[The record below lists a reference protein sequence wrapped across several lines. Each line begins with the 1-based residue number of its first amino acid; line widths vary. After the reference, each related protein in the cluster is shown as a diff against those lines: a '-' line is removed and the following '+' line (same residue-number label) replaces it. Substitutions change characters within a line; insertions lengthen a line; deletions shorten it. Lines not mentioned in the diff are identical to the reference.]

1 VSDRTLRVGLIGA
14 GGIGRTHLASY
25 DRVREA
31 QIVAITDIN
40 EQTAR
45 AAAQQVGAQVF
56 RDVQQMLNQTDL
68 DAVDIC
74 TPPSAHLEAAL
85 LAIER
90 GLHVLCEK
98 PLAHHPDAARQ
109 MVRAAEE
116 KGVRLMT
123 AFCHRFHPPIVALK
137 RIIQAGELGEVV
149 MFRNRFAGPFK
160 GVEERWFS
168 DKEVAG
174 GGVLMDTSVH
184 SIDLFRFLVGEVTR
198 VQAVTRQT
206 NPAIGEVEDTAV
218 VLLSTEDNRMG
229 VVEASWVLAAGF
241 NVVEVY
247 GTEGAAMVHYWDGF
261 KSRYKT
267 NTMSEW
273 QPLEEVGP
281 DRFVGEIQ
289 HFVDACLG
297 RTELQV
303 TGYDGYRAVQIVYE
317 AYAAAQRVAS
327 PLRTQ

>member
-1 VSDRTLRVGLIGA
+1 MSNQILRVGLIGA

-25 DRVREA
+25 ERVREA
-31 QIVAITDIN
+31 QIVAVTDIH
-40 EQTAR
+40 EETAR
-45 AAAQQVGAQVF
+45 AAAQQVGAEVF
-56 RDVQQMLNQTDL
+56 RSAQEMLERSEL

-74 TPPSAHLEAAL
+74 TPPVAHLEAAL
-85 LAIER
+85 LAIEK

-98 PLAHHPDAARQ
+98 PLAHHPDAARR
-109 MVRAAEE
+109 MVQAAEAR
-116 KGVRLMT
+116 GVKLMT

-137 RIIQAGELGEVV
+137 RLIDAGELGDIV

-184 SIDLFRFLVGEVTR
+184 SIDLFRFLVGEVAR

-206 NPAIGEVEDTAV
+206 NPAIGEVEDTAI
-218 VLLSTEDNRMG
+218 VLLSTSDKRMG

-267 NTMSEW
+267 NRMDDW

-303 TGYDGYRAVQIVYE
+303 TGYDGLRAVEIVYE
-317 AYAAAQRVAS
+317 AYASQG
-327 PLRTQ
+327 

>member
-1 VSDRTLRVGLIGA
+1 MSNRTLRVGLIGA

-25 DRVREA
+25 GRVREA
-31 QIVAITDIN
+31 QVVAIADIHGDAA
-40 EQTAR
+40 Q
-45 AAAQQVGAQVF
+45 AAAQQAGAQAF
-56 RDVQQMLNQTDL
+56 REVEEMLERVEL

-90 GLHVLCEK
+90 GLHILCEK

-116 KGVRLMT
+116 KGVKLMT
-123 AFCHRFHPPIVALK
+123 AFCHRFHPPIAALK
-137 RIIQAGELGEVV
+137 RLIEAGELGEVV

-184 SIDLFRFLVGEVTR
+184 SIDLFRFLVGEVAR

-206 NPAIGEVEDTAV
+206 NPAISKVEDTAIA
-218 VLLSTEDNRMG
+218 LLSTSDNRMG
-229 VVEASWVLAAGF
+229 VVEASWSLAAGF

-267 NTMSEW
+267 NRMDDW

-297 RTELQV
+297 RTDLQV
-303 TGYDGYRAVQIVYE
+303 TGYDGLRAVEIVYQ
-317 AYAAAQRVAS
+317 AYAAAQG
-327 PLRTQ
+327 

>member
-1 VSDRTLRVGLIGA
+1 MSNHTLRVGLIGA

-25 DRVREA
+25 KHVREA
-31 QIVAITDIN
+31 QIVAIVDID
-40 EQTAR
+40 EESAR
-45 AAAQQVGAQVF
+45 TAAQQVGAQAF
-56 RDVQQMLNQTDL
+56 RDVEQMLRHVEL

-74 TPPSAHLEAAL
+74 TPPSAHLEAAS
-85 LAIER
+85 LAIEH

-98 PLAHHPDAARQ
+98 PLAHQPDAARQ
-109 MVRAAEE
+109 IVHAAEE
-116 KGVRLMT
+116 KGVKLMT

-137 RIIQAGELGEVV
+137 RLIESGDLGEVV

-184 SIDLFRFLVGEVTR
+184 SIDLFRFLVGEVAR

-206 NPAIGEVEDTAV
+206 NPAIGEVEDTAIA
-218 VLLSTEDNRMG
+218 LLSTADNRMG

-267 NTMSEW
+267 NRMDDW
-273 QPLEEVGP
+273 QPLEESGP

-303 TGYDGYRAVQIVYE
+303 TGYDGLRAVEIVYE
-317 AYAAAQRVAS
+317 AYAAA
-327 PLRTQ
+327 TG

>member
-1 VSDRTLRVGLIGA
+1 MSSQVLRVGLIGA
-14 GGIGRTHLASY
+14 GGMGRTHLASY
-25 DRVREA
+25 ERVREA
-31 QIVAITDIN
+31 RIVAVTDIS
-40 EQTAR
+40 EDVAR
-45 AAAQQVGAQVF
+45 AAAQQVGARAFSRVEE
-56 RDVQQMLNQTDL
+56 MLAHSDL

-74 TPPSAHLEAAL
+74 TPPAAHLEAAL
-85 LAIER
+85 MAIER

-98 PLAHHPDAARQ
+98 PLAHHPDAARK
-109 MVRAAEE
+109 MVWAAKA
-116 KGVRLMT
+116 KGVQLMT

-137 RIIQAGELGEVV
+137 RLIDAEELGEVV

-184 SIDLFRFLVGEVTR
+184 SIDLFRFLVGEVAR

-206 NPAIGEVEDTAV
+206 NPAVGNVEDTAIA
-218 VLLSTEDNRMG
+218 LLSTSDNRMG

-267 NTMSEW
+267 NKMEDW

-303 TGYDGYRAVQIVYE
+303 TGYDGLRAVEIVYE
-317 AYAAAQRVAS
+317 AYASQR
-327 PLRTQ
+327 

>member
-1 VSDRTLRVGLIGA
+1 MSSHTLRVGLIGA

-25 DRVREA
+25 ERVREA
-31 QIVAITDIN
+31 QIVAIVDID
-40 EQTAR
+40 EETAR
-45 AAAQQVGAQVF
+45 TAAQRVGAQAF
-56 RDVQQMLNQTDL
+56 RDVEQMLHHVEV

-74 TPPSAHLEAAL
+74 TPPSAHLEVAS
-85 LAIER
+85 LAIEH

-98 PLAHHPDAARQ
+98 PLAHQPNAARQ

-116 KGVRLMT
+116 KGVKLMT

-137 RIIQAGELGEVV
+137 RLIELGELGEVV
-149 MFRNRFAGPFK
+149 MFRNRFAVPLK

-184 SIDLFRFLVGEVTR
+184 SIDLFRFLVGEVAR

-206 NPAIGEVEDTAV
+206 NPAIREVEDTAIA
-218 VLLSTEDNRMG
+218 LLSTADNRMG

-267 NTMSEW
+267 NKMDDW
-273 QPLEEVGP
+273 QPLDESGP
-281 DRFVGEIQ
+281 DRFAGEIQ

-303 TGYDGYRAVQIVYE
+303 TGYDGLRAVEIVYE
-317 AYAAAQRVAS
+317 AYAIA
-327 PLRTQ
+327 TG

>member
-1 VSDRTLRVGLIGA
+1 VSDRQLRVGLIGA
-14 GGIGRTHLASY
+14 GGIGRTHLSSY
-25 DRVREA
+25 ERVREA
-31 QIVAITDIN
+31 QIVAVTDIN
-40 EQTAR
+40 EEVAR
-45 AAAQQVGAQVF
+45 AAAQQVGAEVF
-56 RDVQQMLNQTDL
+56 RSVEQMLERSEL

-74 TPPSAHLEAAL
+74 TPPVTHLDAAL
-85 LAIER
+85 PAIEK

-98 PLAHHPDAARQ
+98 PLAHHPDAARK
-109 MVRAAEE
+109 MVQAADA
-116 KGVRLMT
+116 KGVKLMT

-137 RIIQAGELGEVV
+137 RLIDAGELGEVV

-184 SIDLFRFLVGEVTR
+184 SIDLFRFLVGEVAR

-206 NPAIGEVEDTAV
+206 NPAIGEVEDTAIA
-218 VLLSTEDNRMG
+218 LLSTSDNRMG

-267 NTMSEW
+267 NKMDDW
-273 QPLEEVGP
+273 LLLDEVGP

-303 TGYDGYRAVQIVYE
+303 TGYDGLRAVEIVYE
-317 AYAAAQRVAS
+317 AYASQG
-327 PLRTQ
+327 

>member
-1 VSDRTLRVGLIGA
+1 MSNHTLRVGLIGA

-31 QIVAITDIN
+31 QIVAVVDIN
-40 EQTAR
+40 EELAR
-45 AAAQQVGAQVF
+45 HAAQQVSAQAFQSVE
-56 RDVQQMLNQTDL
+56 QMLNEVEL

-74 TPPSAHLEAAL
+74 TPPAAHLEAAL
-85 LAIER
+85 PAIER

-109 MVRAAEE
+109 MVDAAEK
-116 KGVRLMT
+116 KGVKLMT
-123 AFCHRFHPPIVALK
+123 AFCHRFHPPVIALK
-137 RIIQAGELGEVV
+137 RLIDAGELGEVV

-184 SIDLFRFLVGEVTR
+184 SIDLFRFLVGEVAR
-198 VQAVTRQT
+198 VQAVVRQT
-206 NPAIGEVEDTAV
+206 NPVIGDVEDTAIA
-218 VLLSTEDNRMG
+218 LLSTQDGRMG

-267 NTMSEW
+267 SKMEDW

-289 HFVDACLG
+289 HFVDACLN
-297 RTELQV
+297 RTPLQV
-303 TGYDGYRAVQIVYE
+303 TGYDGLRAVEIVYE
-317 AYAAAQRVAS
+317 AYRTAQG
-327 PLRTQ
+327 

>member
-1 VSDRTLRVGLIGA
+1 MSNHILRVGLIGA

-31 QIVAITDIN
+31 QIVAVADIN
-40 EQTAR
+40 ADLAQS
-45 AAAQQVGAQVF
+45 AAQQVGAQAF
-56 RDVQQMLNQTDL
+56 SDVKQMLEAVEL

-109 MVRAAEE
+109 IVRAADE
-116 KGVRLMT
+116 KGVQLMT

-137 RIIQAGELGEVV
+137 KIIDSGELGEVV

-184 SIDLFRFLVGEVTR
+184 SIDLFRFLVGEVDR
-198 VQAVTRQT
+198 VQAVIRRT
-206 NPAIGEVEDTAV
+206 NPAIGDVEDAAIA
-218 VLLSTEDNRMG
+218 LLSTSDNRMG
-229 VVEASWVLAAGF
+229 VVEASWSLAAGF

-247 GTEGAAMVHYWDGF
+247 GTEGAGMVHYWDGF

-267 NTMSEW
+267 LKMDDW
-273 QPLEEVGP
+273 KPLEEVGP
-281 DRFVGEIQ
+281 DRFLGELQ

-297 RTELQV
+297 RTPLQV
-303 TGYDGYRAVQIVYE
+303 TGYDGLRAVEIVYE
-317 AYAAAQRVAS
+317 AYESAQG
-327 PLRTQ
+327 

>member
-1 VSDRTLRVGLIGA
+1 LIGA

-25 DRVREA
+25 ERVREA
-31 QIVAITDIN
+31 QIVAVTDIH
-40 EQTAR
+40 EETAR
-45 AAAQQVGAQVF
+45 AAAQQVGAEAF
-56 RDVQQMLNQTDL
+56 RSVQEMLERSDL

-74 TPPSAHLEAAL
+74 TPPAAHLEAAL
-85 LAIER
+85 LAIEK

-98 PLAHHPDAARQ
+98 PLAHHPDAARK
-109 MVRAAEE
+109 MVQASEAR
-116 KGVRLMT
+116 GVKLMT

-137 RIIQAGELGEVV
+137 RLIDAGELGDIV

-184 SIDLFRFLVGEVTR
+184 SIDLFRFLVGEVAR

-206 NPAIGEVEDTAV
+206 NPAIGEVEDTAIA
-218 VLLSTEDNRMG
+218 LLSTSDKRMG

-267 NTMSEW
+267 NRMDDW
-273 QPLEEVGP
+273 QPLEEVGS

-303 TGYDGYRAVQIVYE
+303 TGYDGLRAVEIVYE
-317 AYAAAQRVAS
+317 AYASQG
-327 PLRTQ
+327 

>member
-1 VSDRTLRVGLIGA
+1 MSNHTLRVGLIGA

-25 DRVREA
+25 KHVREA
-31 QIVAITDIN
+31 RIVAIVDIN
-40 EQTAR
+40 EELAR
-45 AAAQQVGAQVF
+45 TEAQRVGAQAF
-56 RDVQQMLNQTDL
+56 RDVQQMLRHVEL

-74 TPPSAHLEAAL
+74 TPPSAHLGAAS
-85 LAIER
+85 LAIEH

-98 PLAHHPDAARQ
+98 PLAHQPDAARQ

-116 KGVRLMT
+116 KGVKLMT

-137 RIIQAGELGEVV
+137 RLIEAGDLGEVV

-184 SIDLFRFLVGEVTR
+184 SIDLFRFLVGEVAR
-198 VQAVTRQT
+198 VQAVTRRT
-206 NPAIGEVEDTAV
+206 SPAIGEVEDTAIA
-218 VLLSTEDNRMG
+218 LLSTADNRMG

-267 NTMSEW
+267 NKMDDW
-273 QPLEEVGP
+273 QPLEEAGP

-297 RTELQV
+297 RTELEV
-303 TGYDGYRAVQIVYE
+303 TGYDGLRAVEIVYE
-317 AYAAAQRVAS
+317 AYATA
-327 PLRTQ
+327 TG

>member
-1 VSDRTLRVGLIGA
+1 MSSYTLRVGLIGA

-31 QIVAITDIN
+31 QIVAIADIH
-40 EQTAR
+40 EETAR
-45 AAAQQVGAQVF
+45 TAAQQVGAQAF
-56 RDVQQMLNQTDL
+56 RDVEQMLHRVEL

-74 TPPSAHLEAAL
+74 TPPSAHLEVAL
-85 LAIER
+85 LAIEH
-90 GLHVLCEK
+90 GLHVICEK

-116 KGVRLMT
+116 KGIKLMT
-123 AFCHRFHPPIVALK
+123 AFCHRFHPPIRALK
-137 RIIQAGELGEVV
+137 RLIEAGDLGEVV

-184 SIDLFRFLVGEVTR
+184 SIDLFRFLVGEVAR
-198 VQAVTRQT
+198 VQAVVRQT
-206 NPAIGEVEDTAV
+206 SPAIGKVEDTAIA
-218 VLLSTEDNRMG
+218 LLSTADNRMG

-241 NVVEVY
+241 NVVEIY

-267 NTMSEW
+267 SKMDDW
-273 QPLEEVGP
+273 QPIEEVGP

-303 TGYDGYRAVQIVYE
+303 TGYDGLRAVEIVYQAYE
-317 AYAAAQRVAS
+317 ASVG
-327 PLRTQ
+327 

>member
-1 VSDRTLRVGLIGA
+1 MSDRILRVGLIGA

-31 QIVAITDIN
+31 QIAAVVDID
-40 EQTAR
+40 EEIAR
-45 AAAQQVGAQVF
+45 NAAQQVGAQAFASVE
-56 RDVQQMLNQTDL
+56 QMLEQTEL

-85 LAIER
+85 PAIER

-98 PLAHHPDAARQ
+98 PLAHHPDAARK
-109 MVRAAEE
+109 MVHAAEK
-116 KGVRLMT
+116 KGVHLMT

-137 RIIQAGELGEVV
+137 KLIEAGDIGEVV

-160 GVEERWFS
+160 GVEDRWFS
-168 DKEVAG
+168 HKEVAG

-198 VQAVTRQT
+198 VQAITRQT
-206 NPAIGEVEDTAV
+206 NPAIGEVEDTAMA
-218 VLLSTEDNRMG
+218 LLSTADRRMG
-229 VVEASWVLAAGF
+229 IVEASWVLAAGF

-267 NTMSEW
+267 SKMDDW
-273 QPLEEVGP
+273 KPLEEVGP
-281 DRFVGEIQ
+281 DRFVGEVQ
-289 HFVDACLG
+289 HFVDALLG
-297 RTELQV
+297 RTPLQV
-303 TGYDGYRAVQIVYE
+303 TGYDGLRAVEIVYE
-317 AYAAAQRVAS
+317 AYRSAQ
-327 PLRTQ
+327 TGG

>member
-1 VSDRTLRVGLIGA
+1 VSNHTLRVGLIGA

-31 QIVAITDIN
+31 QIVAVVDIN
-40 EQTAR
+40 EQIAR
-45 AAAQQVGAQVF
+45 NAARQVGAQAFDSVE
-56 RDVQQMLNQTDL
+56 QMLNEIEL

-74 TPPSAHLEAAL
+74 TPPAAHLEAAL
-85 LAIER
+85 PAIER

-98 PLAHHPDAARQ
+98 PLAHHPDAAREI
-109 MVRAAEE
+109 VSAAEK
-116 KGVRLMT
+116 KGVKLMT
-123 AFCHRFHPPIVALK
+123 AFCHRFHPPVMALK
-137 RIIQAGELGEVV
+137 RLIDAGELGEVV
-149 MFRNRFAGPFK
+149 MFRNRFAGPFT

-184 SIDLFRFLVGEVTR
+184 SVDLFRFLVGEVSR
-198 VQAVTRQT
+198 VQAVIRQT
-206 NPAIGEVEDTAV
+206 SPAIGEVEDTAIA
-218 VLLSTEDNRMG
+218 LLSTEDGRMG
-229 VVEASWVLAAGF
+229 VVEASWVLVAGF

-267 NTMSEW
+267 NRMEDW

-281 DRFVGEIQ
+281 DRFVGELQ

-297 RTELQV
+297 RAPLQV
-303 TGYDGYRAVQIVYE
+303 TGFDGLRAVEVVYE
-317 AYAAAQRVAS
+317 AYRAAQG
-327 PLRTQ
+327 

>member
-1 VSDRTLRVGLIGA
+1 MSNRKLRVGLIGA
-14 GGIGRTHLASY
+14 GGIGRTHLSSY
-25 DRVREA
+25 ERVREA
-31 QIVAITDIN
+31 QIVAVTDIN
-40 EQTAR
+40 EEVAR
-45 AAAQQVGAQVF
+45 TAAQQVGADAF
-56 RDVQQMLNQTDL
+56 RSVEEMLERSEL

-74 TPPSAHLEAAL
+74 TPPVAHLDAAL
-85 LAIER
+85 LPIEK

-98 PLAHHPDAARQ
+98 PLAHHPDAARK
-109 MVRAAEE
+109 MVQAADAR
-116 KGVRLMT
+116 GVKLMT
-123 AFCHRFHPPIVALK
+123 AFCHRFHPPIAALK
-137 RIIQAGELGEVV
+137 RLIDAGELGEVV

-184 SIDLFRFLVGEVTR
+184 SIDLFRFLVGEVAR

-206 NPAIGEVEDTAV
+206 NPAIGEVEDTAIA
-218 VLLSTEDNRMG
+218 LLSTSDWRMG

-267 NTMSEW
+267 NKMDDW

-297 RTELQV
+297 RKELQV
-303 TGYDGYRAVQIVYE
+303 TGYDGLRAVEIVYE
-317 AYAAAQRVAS
+317 AYASQG
-327 PLRTQ
+327 

>member
-1 VSDRTLRVGLIGA
+1 VSNHTLRVGLIGA

-25 DRVREA
+25 ERVREA
-31 QIVAITDIN
+31 QIVAIVDIN
-40 EQTAR
+40 EETAR
-45 AAAQQVGAQVF
+45 TAAQRAGAQAF
-56 RDVQQMLNQTDL
+56 RDVEQMLRHVEL

-85 LAIER
+85 LAMEH

-98 PLAHHPDAARQ
+98 PLAHQPDAARQ

-116 KGVRLMT
+116 KGVKLMT
-123 AFCHRFHPPIVALK
+123 AFCHRFHPPIAALK
-137 RIIQAGELGEVV
+137 RLIEAGELGEVV

-184 SIDLFRFLVGEVTR
+184 SIDLFRFLIGEVAR

-206 NPAIGEVEDTAV
+206 NPAIGEVEDTAI
-218 VLLSTEDNRMG
+218 VLLSTADNRMG

-267 NTMSEW
+267 NKMGDW
-273 QPLEEVGP
+273 QPLEESGA

-303 TGYDGYRAVQIVYE
+303 TGYDGLRAVEIVYE
-317 AYAAAQRVAS
+317 AYAAA
-327 PLRTQ
+327 TG

>member
-1 VSDRTLRVGLIGA
+1 MSNQILRVGLVGA

-25 DRVREA
+25 ERVREA
-31 QIVAITDIN
+31 RIVAVTDIN
-40 EQTAR
+40 EEIAR
-45 AAAQQVGAQVF
+45 SAAQQVGADAF
-56 RDVQQMLNQTDL
+56 RSVEEMLEQCELDV
-68 DAVDIC
+68 VDIC
-74 TPPSAHLEAAL
+74 TPPVSHLEAAL
-85 LAIER
+85 PAIER

-98 PLAHHPDAARQ
+98 PLAHHPDAARK
-109 MVRAAEE
+109 MVHAAAS
-116 KGVRLMT
+116 KGVKLMT
-123 AFCHRFHPPIVALK
+123 AFCHRFHPPVVALK
-137 RIIQAGELGEVV
+137 RLIDAGELGEVV

-184 SIDLFRFLVGEVTR
+184 SIDLFRFLVGEVAR
-198 VQAVTRQT
+198 VAAVTRQT
-206 NPAIGEVEDTAV
+206 NPAIGEVEDTAIA
-218 VLLSTEDNRMG
+218 LLSTSDQRMG

-267 NTMSEW
+267 NKMDDW

-297 RTELQV
+297 RTEPQV
-303 TGYDGYRAVQIVYE
+303 TGYDGLRAVEVVYE
-317 AYAAAQRVAS
+317 AYATS
-327 PLRTQ
+327 HG

>member
-1 VSDRTLRVGLIGA
+1 MSNHTLRVGLIGA

-25 DRVREA
+25 ERVREA
-31 QIVAITDIN
+31 QIVAIVDIN
-40 EQTAR
+40 EETAR
-45 AAAQQVGAQVF
+45 TAAQRAGAQAF
-56 RDVQQMLNQTDL
+56 RDVEQMLRHVEL

-85 LAIER
+85 LAMEH

-98 PLAHHPDAARQ
+98 PLAHQPDAARQ

-116 KGVRLMT
+116 KGVKLMT
-123 AFCHRFHPPIVALK
+123 AFCHRFHPPIAALK
-137 RIIQAGELGEVV
+137 RLIEAGELGEVV

-184 SIDLFRFLVGEVTR
+184 SIDLFRFLIGEVAR

-206 NPAIGEVEDTAV
+206 NPAIGEVEDTAIA
-218 VLLSTEDNRMG
+218 LLSTADNRMG

-267 NTMSEW
+267 NKMDDW
-273 QPLEEVGP
+273 QPLEESGA

-303 TGYDGYRAVQIVYE
+303 TGYDGLRAVEIVYE
-317 AYAAAQRVAS
+317 AYAAA
-327 PLRTQ
+327 TG

>member
-1 VSDRTLRVGLIGA
+1 ML
-14 GGIGRTHLASY
+14 
-25 DRVREA
+25 VRSE
-31 QIVAITDIN
+31 
-40 EQTAR
+40 
-45 AAAQQVGAQVF
+45 
-56 RDVQQMLNQTDL
+56 L

-74 TPPSAHLEAAL
+74 TPPVAHLDAAL
-85 LAIER
+85 LAMER

-98 PLAHHPDAARQ
+98 PLAHHPDAARK
-109 MVRAAEE
+109 MVEAAQAQ
-116 KGVRLMT
+116 GVHLMT

-137 RIIQAGELGEVV
+137 RLIDAGELGEVV
-149 MFRNRFAGPFK
+149 MFRNRFAAPFK

-184 SIDLFRFLVGEVTR
+184 SIDLFRFLVGEVAR
-198 VQAVTRQT
+198 VRAVTRRT
-206 NPAIGEVEDTAV
+206 NPAIGDVEDTAIA
-218 VLLSTEDNRMG
+218 LLSTTDNRMG

-267 NTMSEW
+267 NKMDDW
-273 QPLEEVGP
+273 QLLEEVGP

-303 TGYDGYRAVQIVYE
+303 TGYDGLRAVEIVHE
-317 AYAAAQRVAS
+317 AYASQR
-327 PLRTQ
+327 

>member
-1 VSDRTLRVGLIGA
+1 MSNQTLRVGLVGA

-31 QIVAITDIN
+31 RIVAVTDIN
-40 EQTAR
+40 EEIAR
-45 AAAQQVGAQVF
+45 AAAQQVGADAF
-56 RDVQQMLNQTDL
+56 RSVEEMLDRCEL

-74 TPPSAHLEAAL
+74 TPPVAHLDAAL
-85 LAIER
+85 PAIER

-98 PLAHHPDAARQ
+98 PLAHHPDAARK
-109 MVRAAEE
+109 MVQAAES
-116 KGVRLMT
+116 KGVKLMT
-123 AFCHRFHPPIVALK
+123 AFCHRFHPPIMALK
-137 RIIQAGELGEVV
+137 RLIDAGELGEVV

-206 NPAIGEVEDTAV
+206 NPAIGEVEDTAIA
-218 VLLSTEDNRMG
+218 LLSTSDNRMG

-267 NTMSEW
+267 NKMDDW

-303 TGYDGYRAVQIVYE
+303 TGYDGLRAVEVVYE
-317 AYAAAQRVAS
+317 AYATSQK
-327 PLRTQ
+327 

>member
-1 VSDRTLRVGLIGA
+1 MSNRQLRVGLIGA
-14 GGIGRTHLASY
+14 GGIGRTHLSSY
-25 DRVREA
+25 ERVREA
-31 QIVAITDIN
+31 QIVAVTDIN
-40 EQTAR
+40 EEVAR
-45 AAAQQVGAQVF
+45 AAAQQVGAEVF
-56 RDVQQMLNQTDL
+56 RSVEQMLEQSEL

-74 TPPSAHLEAAL
+74 TPPVTHLDAAL
-85 LAIER
+85 PAIEK

-98 PLAHHPDAARQ
+98 PLAHHPDAARK
-109 MVRAAEE
+109 MVQAADA
-116 KGVRLMT
+116 KGVKLMT

-137 RIIQAGELGEVV
+137 RLIDAGELGEVV

-184 SIDLFRFLVGEVTR
+184 SIDLFRFLVGEVAC

-206 NPAIGEVEDTAV
+206 NPAIGEVEDTAIA
-218 VLLSTEDNRMG
+218 LLSTSDRRMG

-267 NTMSEW
+267 NKMDDW
-273 QPLEEVGP
+273 QLLEEVGP

-303 TGYDGYRAVQIVYE
+303 TGYDGLRAVEIVYE
-317 AYAAAQRVAS
+317 AYASQG
-327 PLRTQ
+327 

>member
-1 VSDRTLRVGLIGA
+1 MSNQTLRVGLVGA

-31 QIVAITDIN
+31 RIVAVTDIN
-40 EQTAR
+40 EEIAR
-45 AAAQQVGAQVF
+45 AAAQQLGVDAF
-56 RDVQQMLNQTDL
+56 RSVEEMLDQCEL

-74 TPPSAHLEAAL
+74 TPPVAHLDAAL
-85 LAIER
+85 PAIER

-98 PLAHHPDAARQ
+98 PLAHHPDAAQR
-109 MVRAAEE
+109 MVQAAES
-116 KGVRLMT
+116 KGVKLMT
-123 AFCHRFHPPIVALK
+123 AFCHRFHPPIMALK
-137 RIIQAGELGEVV
+137 RLIDAGELGEVV

-184 SIDLFRFLVGEVTR
+184 SIDLFRFLVGEVVR

-206 NPAIGEVEDTAV
+206 NPAIGEVEDTAIA
-218 VLLSTEDNRMG
+218 LLSTSDNRMG

-267 NTMSEW
+267 NKMDDW

-303 TGYDGYRAVQIVYE
+303 TGYDGLRAVEVVYE
-317 AYAAAQRVAS
+317 AYATSQK
-327 PLRTQ
+327 

>member
-1 VSDRTLRVGLIGA
+1 LIGA
-14 GGIGRTHLASY
+14 GGIGRTHLSSY
-25 DRVREA
+25 ERVREA
-31 QIVAITDIN
+31 QIVAVTDIN
-40 EQTAR
+40 EEVAR
-45 AAAQQVGAQVF
+45 TAAQQVGADAF
-56 RDVQQMLNQTDL
+56 RSVEEMLERSEL

-74 TPPSAHLEAAL
+74 TPPVAHLDAAL
-85 LAIER
+85 LAIEK

-98 PLAHHPDAARQ
+98 PLAHHPDAARK
-109 MVRAAEE
+109 MVQAADAR
-116 KGVRLMT
+116 GVKLMT
-123 AFCHRFHPPIVALK
+123 AFCHRFHPPIAALK
-137 RIIQAGELGEVV
+137 RLIDAGELGEVV

-184 SIDLFRFLVGEVTR
+184 SIDLFRFLVGEVAR

-206 NPAIGEVEDTAV
+206 NPAIGEVEDTAIA
-218 VLLSTEDNRMG
+218 LLSTSDKRMG

-267 NTMSEW
+267 NKMDDW

-297 RTELQV
+297 RNELQV
-303 TGYDGYRAVQIVYE
+303 TGYDGLRAVEIVYE
-317 AYAAAQRVAS
+317 AYASQG
-327 PLRTQ
+327 

>member
-1 VSDRTLRVGLIGA
+1 MSNQTLRVGLVGA

-31 QIVAITDIN
+31 RIVAVTDIN
-40 EQTAR
+40 EEIAR
-45 AAAQQVGAQVF
+45 AAAQQVGADAF
-56 RDVQQMLNQTDL
+56 RSVEEMLDRCEL

-74 TPPSAHLEAAL
+74 TPPVAHLDAAL
-85 LAIER
+85 PAIER

-98 PLAHHPDAARQ
+98 PLAHHPDAARK
-109 MVRAAEE
+109 MVQAAES
-116 KGVRLMT
+116 KGVKLMT
-123 AFCHRFHPPIVALK
+123 AFCHRFHPPIMALK
-137 RIIQAGELGEVV
+137 RLIDAGELGEVV

-168 DKEVAG
+168 DREVAG

-184 SIDLFRFLVGEVTR
+184 SIDLFRFLVGEVAR

-206 NPAIGEVEDTAV
+206 NPAIGEVEDTAIA
-218 VLLSTEDNRMG
+218 LLSTSDNRMG
-229 VVEASWVLAAGF
+229 VVEASWALAAGF

-267 NTMSEW
+267 NKMDDW

-303 TGYDGYRAVQIVYE
+303 TGYDGLRAVEVVYE
-317 AYAAAQRVAS
+317 AYATSQK
-327 PLRTQ
+327 

>member
-1 VSDRTLRVGLIGA
+1 MVSKSVIRVGLIGA

-25 DRVREA
+25 DRVREV
-31 QIVAITDIN
+31 QIVAVADID
-40 EQTAR
+40 EDLAR
-45 AAAQQVGAQVF
+45 AAAQRVGARAF
-56 RDVQQMLNQTDL
+56 RSVEQMLSEVEL

-74 TPPSAHLEAAL
+74 TPPVAHLEAAL
-85 LAIER
+85 MAIER

-116 KGVRLMT
+116 KGVHLMT

-137 RIIQAGELGEVV
+137 RLIEAGELGEVV
-149 MFRNRFAGPFK
+149 MFRNRFAGLFK

-168 DKEVAG
+168 EKEVAG

-184 SIDLFRFLVGEVTR
+184 SIDLFRFLVGEVSR
-198 VQAVTRQT
+198 VQAVIRQT
-206 NPAIGEVEDTAV
+206 NPAIGEVEDTAIA
-218 VLLSTEDNRMG
+218 LLSTKDNRMG
-229 VVEASWVLAAGF
+229 VVEASWSLAAGF

-247 GTEGAAMVHYWDGF
+247 GTEGAGMVHYWDGF

-267 NTMSEW
+267 QKMEDW
-273 QPLEEVGP
+273 KPLEEVGV

-297 RTELQV
+297 QMPLQV
-303 TGYDGYRAVQIVYE
+303 TGYDGLRAVEIVYE
-317 AYAAAQRVAS
+317 AYQSAQG
-327 PLRTQ
+327 

>member
-1 VSDRTLRVGLIGA
+1 MSNHTLRVGLIGA

-31 QIVAITDIN
+31 QIVAVVDIN
-40 EQTAR
+40 EELAR
-45 AAAQQVGAQVF
+45 HAAQQVSAQAFQSVE
-56 RDVQQMLNQTDL
+56 QMLNEVEL

-74 TPPSAHLEAAL
+74 TPPAAHLEAAL
-85 LAIER
+85 PAIER

-109 MVRAAEE
+109 MVDAAEK
-116 KGVRLMT
+116 KGVKLMT
-123 AFCHRFHPPIVALK
+123 AFCHRFHPPVIALK
-137 RIIQAGELGEVV
+137 RLIDAGELGEVV

-184 SIDLFRFLVGEVTR
+184 SIDLFRFLVGEVAR
-198 VQAVTRQT
+198 VQAVVRQT
-206 NPAIGEVEDTAV
+206 NPAIGDVEDTAIA
-218 VLLSTEDNRMG
+218 LLSTQDGRMG

-267 NTMSEW
+267 SKMEDW

-289 HFVDACLG
+289 HFVDACLN
-297 RTELQV
+297 RTPLQV
-303 TGYDGYRAVQIVYE
+303 TGYDGLRAVEIVYE
-317 AYAAAQRVAS
+317 AYRTAQG
-327 PLRTQ
+327 

>member
-1 VSDRTLRVGLIGA
+1 MSNQTLRVGLVGA

-31 QIVAITDIN
+31 RIVAVTDIN
-40 EQTAR
+40 EEIAR
-45 AAAQQVGAQVF
+45 AAAQQVGADAF
-56 RDVQQMLNQTDL
+56 RSVEEMLDRCEL

-74 TPPSAHLEAAL
+74 TPPVAHLDAAL
-85 LAIER
+85 PAIER

-98 PLAHHPDAARQ
+98 PLAHHPDAARK
-109 MVRAAEE
+109 MVQAAQA
-116 KGVRLMT
+116 KGVKLMT
-123 AFCHRFHPPIVALK
+123 AFCHRFHPPIMALK
-137 RIIQAGELGEVV
+137 RLIDAGELGEVV

-184 SIDLFRFLVGEVTR
+184 SIDLFRLLVGEVVR

-206 NPAIGEVEDTAV
+206 NPAIGEVEDTAIA
-218 VLLSTEDNRMG
+218 LLSTSDNRMG

-267 NTMSEW
+267 NKMDDW

-303 TGYDGYRAVQIVYE
+303 TGYDGLRAVEVVYE
-317 AYAAAQRVAS
+317 AYATSQK
-327 PLRTQ
+327 

>member
-1 VSDRTLRVGLIGA
+1 MSNQTLRVGLIGA

-25 DRVREA
+25 ERVREA
-31 QIVAITDIN
+31 QIVAIADIN
-40 EQTAR
+40 EDLAR
-45 AAAQQVGAQVF
+45 AAAQQVGAQAFQHVE
-56 RDVQQMLNQTDL
+56 QMLEQVEL

-90 GLHVLCEK
+90 GLNVLCEK
-98 PLAHHPDAARQ
+98 PLAHHPDAARE

-116 KGVRLMT
+116 KGVKLMT
-123 AFCHRFHPPIVALK
+123 AFCHRFHPPVVALK
-137 RIIQAGELGEVV
+137 RLIEAGELGEVV

-168 DKEVAG
+168 DKEIAG

-184 SIDLFRFLVGEVTR
+184 SIDLFRFLVGEVAR
-198 VQAVTRQT
+198 VQAVVRQT
-206 NPAIGEVEDTAV
+206 NPAIGEVEDTAIA
-218 VLLSTEDNRMG
+218 LLATEDNRMG
-229 VVEASWVLAAGF
+229 VVEASWSLAAGF

-247 GTEGAAMVHYWDGF
+247 GTEGVGMVHYWDGF

-267 NTMSEW
+267 LKMDDW

-297 RTELQV
+297 RAPLQV
-303 TGYDGYRAVQIVYE
+303 TGYDGLRAVEIVYE
-317 AYAAAQRVAS
+317 AYRVA
-327 PLRTQ
+327 QV

>member
-1 VSDRTLRVGLIGA
+1 MSNQTLRVGLIGA

-25 DRVREA
+25 ERVREA
-31 QIVAITDIN
+31 RIVAVTDIN
-40 EQTAR
+40 EEIAR
-45 AAAQQVGAQVF
+45 AAAQQVGASAFPSVEE
-56 RDVQQMLNQTDL
+56 MLGQIEL

-74 TPPSAHLEAAL
+74 TPPVAHLDAAL
-85 LAIER
+85 LAIEK

-98 PLAHHPDAARQ
+98 PLAHHPDAARK
-109 MVRAAEE
+109 MVQAAEA
-116 KGVRLMT
+116 KGVKLMT

-137 RIIQAGELGEVV
+137 RLIDAGELGEIV

-184 SIDLFRFLVGEVTR
+184 SIDLFRFLVGEVAR

-206 NPAIGEVEDTAV
+206 NPAIGEVEDTAIA
-218 VLLSTEDNRMG
+218 LLSTSDKRMG

-267 NTMSEW
+267 NKMDDW

-297 RTELQV
+297 RAELQV
-303 TGYDGYRAVQIVYE
+303 TGYDGLRAVEIVYE
-317 AYAAAQRVAS
+317 AYASQG
-327 PLRTQ
+327 

>member
-1 VSDRTLRVGLIGA
+1 MSNQTLRVGLVGA

-25 DRVREA
+25 ERVREA
-31 QIVAITDIN
+31 RIVAVTDIN
-40 EQTAR
+40 EEIAR
-45 AAAQQVGAQVF
+45 AAAQQVGADAF
-56 RDVQQMLNQTDL
+56 RSVEEMLDRCEL

-74 TPPSAHLEAAL
+74 TPPVAHLDAAL

-98 PLAHHPDAARQ
+98 PLAHHPDAARK
-109 MVRAAEE
+109 MVQAAES
-116 KGVRLMT
+116 KGVKLMT
-123 AFCHRFHPPIVALK
+123 AFCHRFHPPIMALK
-137 RIIQAGELGEVV
+137 RLIDAGELGEIV

-184 SIDLFRFLVGEVTR
+184 SIDLFRFLVGEVAR

-206 NPAIGEVEDTAV
+206 NPAIGDVEDTAIA
-218 VLLSTEDNRMG
+218 LLSTSDNRMG

-267 NTMSEW
+267 NKMDDW

-303 TGYDGYRAVQIVYE
+303 TGYDGLRAVEVVYE
-317 AYAAAQRVAS
+317 AYATSQG
-327 PLRTQ
+327 

>member
-1 VSDRTLRVGLIGA
+1 MDSQVVRVGLIGA
-14 GGIGRTHLASY
+14 GGIGRTHLSSY
-25 DRVREA
+25 ERVREA
-31 QIVAITDIN
+31 RIVAITDLD
-40 EQTAR
+40 EEVAR
-45 AAAQQVGAQVF
+45 AAAQQVGAQAFGSVEE
-56 RDVQQMLNQTDL
+56 MLVRSEL

-74 TPPSAHLEAAL
+74 TPPVAHLDAAL
-85 LAIER
+85 LAMER

-98 PLAHHPDAARQ
+98 PLAHHPDAARK
-109 MVRAAEE
+109 MVEAAQAQ
-116 KGVRLMT
+116 GVHLMT

-137 RIIQAGELGEVV
+137 RLIDAGELGEVV
-149 MFRNRFAGPFK
+149 MFRNRFAAPFK

-184 SIDLFRFLVGEVTR
+184 SIDLFRFLVGEVAR
-198 VQAVTRQT
+198 VQAMIRQT
-206 NPAIGEVEDTAV
+206 NPAIGDVEDTAV
-218 VLLSTEDNRMG
+218 ALLSTSDNRMG

-247 GTEGAAMVHYWDGF
+247 GTGGAAMVHYWDGF
-261 KSRYKT
+261 TSRYKT
-267 NTMSEW
+267 NKMEDW

-303 TGYDGYRAVQIVYE
+303 TGYDGLRAVEIVYE
-317 AYAAAQRVAS
+317 AYASQR
-327 PLRTQ
+327 